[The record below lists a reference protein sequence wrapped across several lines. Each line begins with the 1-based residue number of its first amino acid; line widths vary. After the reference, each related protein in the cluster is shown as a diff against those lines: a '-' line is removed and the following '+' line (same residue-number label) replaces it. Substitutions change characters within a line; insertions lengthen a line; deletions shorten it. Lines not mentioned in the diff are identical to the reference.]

1 MELVHKN
8 HKTYIYLAIAL
19 SLVVHISLMPSKLTS
34 ISLSLT
40 KPQEEK
46 EPERIR
52 LRLNRDKPRQIVTA
66 AKTNQ
71 ELADDAKYLSETNNK
86 VDRETKA
93 MEVAAFNIGGVG
105 NSKIDQKKQG
115 SKTKKKEQR
124 KMTKSKSGRISFEDF
139 AVAQN
144 SPLQK
149 DQNLVK
155 GTKTGS
161 KNHRGIA
168 SSNDHLE
175 DVKLGDF
182 TKLNTVEYKYYG
194 FYFRIK
200 QQLEQHWGAT
210 LREKMESLYR
220 QNRRGPA
227 GEKFLTN
234 VRVVLDNDGKIIN
247 VIVNGTSGVKEL
259 DDAAVEAFN
268 KAGPFP
274 NPPSGLVKNGHANID
289 WGFAVTKN

>member
-19 SLVVHISLMPSKLTS
+19 SLVAHISMMPSKLTS
-34 ISLSLT
+34 FDFTSM
-40 KPQEEK
+40 KKKEEPQ
-46 EPERIR
+46 RIK
-52 LRLNRDKPRQIVTA
+52 LRLNPSDKARQIVTA

-71 ELADDAKYLSETNNK
+71 ELADDAKYLSETNNR

-93 MEVAAFNIGGVG
+93 REVDAFNLGGLG
-105 NSKIDQKKQG
+105 NAKVDLKKQG
-115 SKTKKKEQR
+115 AKKKQKQNR
-124 KMTKSKSGRISFEDF
+124 KMTKSKKGRISFQDF
-139 AVAQN
+139 AVAEN
-144 SPLQK
+144 SPLEK

-155 GTKTGS
+155 GTKTGA

-175 DVKLGDF
+175 DVKLGDI

-234 VRVVLDNDGKIIN
+234 VRVVLDGNGKIVN
-247 VIVNGTSGVKEL
+247 VLVQGSSGVKEL
-259 DDAAVEAFN
+259 DDAAVESFN

-274 NPPSGLVKNGHANID
+274 NPPTGLIKNGYANID

>member
-1 MELVHKN
+1 MELVQKDHK
-8 HKTYIYLAIAL
+8 KFIYLAIAA
-19 SLVVHISLMPSKLTS
+19 SLIVHISMMPSKLTS
-34 ISLSLT
+34 FNFTSER
-40 KPQEEK
+40 KKE

-52 LRLNRDKPRQIVTA
+52 LKLRPSQNAKQIVTS
-66 AKTNQ
+66 AKTNNEIAQ
-71 ELADDAKYLSETNNK
+71 NAKYLSETNNQ

-93 MEVAAFNIGGVG
+93 REVAAFNIGGLG
-105 NSKIDQKKQG
+105 NAKVDIKKQG
-115 SKTKKKEQR
+115 SNSKQKNKR
-124 KMTKSKSGRISFEDF
+124 KLSKSKLGRISFEDF
-139 AVAQN
+139 AVAEN
-144 SPLQK
+144 SPLEQ

-155 GTKTGS
+155 GTKTGA
-161 KNHRGIA
+161 KNSRGIA

-175 DVKLGDF
+175 EVKLGDI
-182 TKLNTVEYKYYG
+182 TNLNTVEYKYYG

-210 LREKMESLYR
+210 LREKMEALYR

-234 VRVVLDNDGKIIN
+234 VRVVLDGKGKIVN
-247 VIVNGTSGVKEL
+247 VQVQGTSGVKEL
-259 DDAAVEAFN
+259 DDAAVESFN

-274 NPPSGLVKNGHANID
+274 NPPTGLVKNGRANID